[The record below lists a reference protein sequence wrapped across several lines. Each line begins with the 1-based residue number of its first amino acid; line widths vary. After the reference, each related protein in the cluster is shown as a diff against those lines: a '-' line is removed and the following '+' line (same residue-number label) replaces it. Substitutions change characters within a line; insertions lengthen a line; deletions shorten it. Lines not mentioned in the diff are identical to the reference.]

1 MVRTA
6 ERWVFCIDFCCSSL
20 FLVLFTFASYVC
32 SAGASVTQYG
42 NAAAFT
48 RLLAF
53 AASNDMRVPSN
64 YASLAQ
70 QVNLPSFVDFLLV
83 QFWAGTTQ
91 WPVTLWA
98 AFMRDGVPLQV

>member
-1 MVRTA
+1 
-6 ERWVFCIDFCCSSL
+6 
-20 FLVLFTFASYVC
+20 
-32 SAGASVTQYG
+32 
-42 NAAAFT
+42 
-48 RLLAF
+48 
-53 AASNDMRVPSN
+53 MRVPSN

-91 WPVTLWA
+91 WPATLWA